1 MTEEG
6 TRTSKGQIVSDS
18 RESNDNRAVGAQ
30 APAAR
35 VRLKRLP
42 HAEGLELPSLA
53 TPGSAGVD
61 LAAAI
66 EGEITIAPG
75 GRDIVPTG
83 FMLAIP
89 AGFEGQVRPRSGL
102 ALRNG
107 IVVPNSPGTIDAD
120 YRGEVKVIL
129 LNAGTEPFVI
139 KRGDRIAQ
147 LVIAPV
153 VTSEFCEVEDLDET
167 ERGEGGFGHT
177 GRE

>member
-66 EGEITIAPG
+66 EGKITIAPG

-89 AGFEGQVRPRSGL
+89 AGFEGQVDREVVLPCETASWFRI
-102 ALRNG
+102 LR
-107 IVVPNSPGTIDAD
+107 VPLTRTIA
-120 YRGEVKVIL
+120 EK
-129 LNAGTEPFVI
+129 
-139 KRGDRIAQ
+139 
-147 LVIAPV
+147 
-153 VTSEFCEVEDLDET
+153 
-167 ERGEGGFGHT
+167 
-177 GRE
+177 